1 VHRPL
6 IDAGASTRKDAVLA
20 EALFGVK
27 HFRSPSRSI
36 SVLVTLIVC
45 AMLSACGPNALAFG
59 QQSKAASS
67 NLSAQSSAQ
76 LITQLQQ
83 AKTLNENNAN
93 DPTIS
98 LPRRGD
104 FLNHATQADL
114 AIRDLQHGFFVPEDR
129 ITYALE
135 VPPKH
140 LAPEQRAALI
150 QQLKDAIRKDDS
162 REQAV
167 VSWSDEIYNED
178 PGASSEFGDQEQ
190 LAQKEIRNLEE
201 GDHVSWDELQRAL
214 YVPPDY
220 NR

>member
-1 VHRPL
+1 
-6 IDAGASTRKDAVLA
+6 VL
-20 EALFGVK
+20 E
-27 HFRSPSRSI
+27 S
-36 SVLVTLIVC
+36 LIVS
-45 AMLSACGPNALAFG
+45 AMLSACGLNALGFG
-59 QQSKAASS
+59 QQSKVASWDLLAPS
-67 NLSAQSSAQ
+67 PGQ

-83 AKTLNENNAN
+83 AKTLDENNAN
-93 DPTIS
+93 DPTVS

-114 AIRDLQHGFFVPEDR
+114 TVRDLQHGFFVPEDR

-140 LAPEQRAALI
+140 LAPEQRVALI
-150 QQLKDAIRKDDS
+150 RQLKDAIRKDES

-178 PGASSEFGDQEQ
+178 PGAPSEFGDQEQ

-201 GDHVSWDELQRAL
+201 SKHVSWDELQRAL